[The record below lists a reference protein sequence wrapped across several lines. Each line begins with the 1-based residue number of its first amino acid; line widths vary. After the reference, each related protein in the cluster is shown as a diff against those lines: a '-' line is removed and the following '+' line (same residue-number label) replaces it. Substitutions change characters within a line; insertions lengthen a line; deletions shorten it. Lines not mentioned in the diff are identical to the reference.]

1 MTADSP
7 WTTQPTMCPNL
18 TCSNRTG
25 WKLNI
30 EQSKF
35 SDWQKVR
42 IQENSNEIPT
52 GSMPRS

>member
-1 MTADSP
+1 MT
-7 WTTQPTMCPNL
+7 CN
-18 TCSNRTG
+18 NRTA

-42 IQENSNEIPT
+42 IQENPNEIPT
-52 GSMPRS
+52 GSMPRSCVRRPHGSLRDQAG